1 MIKYVATRTK
11 ERLKFDTEGE
21 IRGSGN
27 AEGTTPAKRIRVLE
41 RGNRYETQET
51 AVTSI
56 EQVKKPDAH

>member
-21 IRGSGN
+21 ISGSGN
-27 AEGTTPAKRIRVLE
+27 AEGMTRIRVLE

-51 AVTSI
+51 AVTSV